1 MPPGRHY
8 EFGPFRLDPVGGVL
22 FRGGERLAL
31 RPKVV
36 ELLTMLVEA
45 QGNPVT
51 KNELLQ
57 KVWADAIVEEGTLA
71 SHISVLRKALGEGP
85 ESAQYIETIPKRGY
99 RFVAPVRISENGLP
113 QPVSD
118 VSKPP
123 RLVVVP
129 RKTLLLLL
137 ASIVCLILAGVAGW
151 S

>member
-8 EFGPFRLDPVGGVL
+8 EFGPFRLDPVGGLL

-45 QGNPVT
+45 HGNPVT
-51 KNELLQ
+51 KDELLQ

-99 RFVAPVRISENGLP
+99 RFVAPVRISENGLYP
-113 QPVSD
+113 TVPNVGGKTKEAGS
-118 VSKPP
+118 SR
-123 RLVVVP
+123 RLM
-129 RKTLLLLL
+129 LLT
-137 ASIVCLILAGVAGW
+137 AT
-151 S
+151 